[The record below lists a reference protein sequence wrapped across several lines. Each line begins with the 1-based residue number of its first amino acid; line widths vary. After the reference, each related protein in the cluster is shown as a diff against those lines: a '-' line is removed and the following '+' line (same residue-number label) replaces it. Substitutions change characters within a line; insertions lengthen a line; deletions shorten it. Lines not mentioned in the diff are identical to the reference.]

1 MNLVKVPATELVPRD
16 CVSAV
21 DLPDG
26 AHLDLPG
33 RPEVIA
39 ARTLPERHVTVVAFL
54 DRDAQAWPEGARVT
68 VYRRDEREEV
78 A

>member
-1 MNLVKVPATELVPRD
+1 MNPVKVPATELVPRD

-26 AHLDLPG
+26 AHLDLPA

-54 DRDAQAWPEGARVT
+54 DRDALAWPEGARVT
-68 VYRRDEREEV
+68 VYRRDERREV